1 MDNLKKFCKRE
12 ISGWKKT
19 ELFWL
24 AFANIS
30 LLVISIIMKDTA
42 LGIAASLTGV
52 TCVIFCGK
60 GKISNYIFGTVNVLL
75 YSYIALKAKFYGE
88 VMLNMLYYFPTN
100 ILGWFMWKKNMDS
113 DTGEVLKKR
122 MTLSQDIITVLISAA
137 GIFGYSYILKLL
149 GGNLPLVDSMST
161 VLSVIAQILM
171 IKRFT
176 EQWIVWIL
184 VDAVSVIMWV
194 TAFIKGDGGIAMV
207 LMWSVYLLNAIF
219 MFVKWYKDSA
229 ESRTEDAVVT
239 EQKA

>member
-1 MDNLKKFCKRE
+1 MNNLKEFWKKE
-12 ISGWKKT
+12 ISGWKKP

-30 LLVISIIMKDTA
+30 LLVISIIMQDTA
-42 LGIAASLTGV
+42 LGIVASLTGV

-75 YSYIALKAKFYGE
+75 YSYIAFRTKFYGE
-88 VMLNMLYYFPTN
+88 VMLNMLYYLPTN

-113 DTGEVLKKR
+113 DTGEVVKKR
-122 MTLSQDIITVLISAA
+122 MTIGQDIITVIISAV

-194 TAFIKGDGGIAMV
+194 TAFFRGEAGIAMV

-229 ESRTEDAVVT
+229 ENKAANTAVAVT
-239 EQKA
+239 E

>member
-1 MDNLKKFCKRE
+1 MDNLKEFCKRE

-207 LMWSVYLLNAIF
+207 LMWSVYLLNAVF

-229 ESRTEDAVVT
+229 ESRTKTAVVT